1 MYNPVSFIMP
11 SIVSAIKVK
20 IYIKLFLLG
29 WTFIDF
35 IIFFNDFFVVVVFEF
50 WGVLGTLSVIIDL
63 LNLFSALYGS
73 KEVAQSKALEIL
85 TFENKF
91 LYQF

>member
-73 KEVAQSKALEIL
+73 KEVAQNKALEIL
-85 TFENKF
+85 TFEN
-91 LYQF
+91 

>member
-35 IIFFNDFFVVVVFEF
+35 NIFFNEFFVVVVFEF

-73 KEVAQSKALEIL
+73 KEVAQNKALEIL